1 MAELLQEMPV
11 RDIERRIEEHDNASL
26 DGSRY
31 DSQQTSD
38 VETKNELE
46 IEDRL
51 AVLNRIADETNEFAI
66 SEIAK
71 LHNALEKLKK
81 NPDNYLDLCMKE
93 GAEATIEQIERF
105 EDRTKA
111 LWKRY
116 SSIAERHEDFRPTYL
131 KISMVVDHLYDI
143 IAMLQ
148 EIRWKF
154 MILHSERQPAS
165 GKVYKSAKDLFA
177 ALRS

>member
-1 MAELLQEMPV
+1 MGELLLEMPV
-11 RDIERRIEEHDNASL
+11 RDIERRIEKHDKTSL
-26 DGSRY
+26 DVSRY
-31 DSQQTSD
+31 DPPQASD

-46 IEDRL
+46 IEGRL

-66 SEIAK
+66 AEIAK

-93 GAEATIEQIERF
+93 GAEATIEQIEKF

-116 SSIAERHEDFRPTYL
+116 SSIAARHKDFRTTYL

-143 IAMLQ
+143 IALLQ

-154 MILHSERQPAS
+154 MILHSERQPTS
-165 GKVYKSAKDLFA
+165 GKVYKSAEDLLT